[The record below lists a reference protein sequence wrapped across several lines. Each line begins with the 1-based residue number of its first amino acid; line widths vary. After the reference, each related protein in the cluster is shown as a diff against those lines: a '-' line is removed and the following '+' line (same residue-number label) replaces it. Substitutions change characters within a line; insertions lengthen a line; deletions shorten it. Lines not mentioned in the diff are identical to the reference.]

1 MEVPETKYKSPT
13 ERSSL
18 LTSKCQMKVL
28 QDLTL
33 KACSQLFK
41 KRDCNS
47 LVESLNQDRPD
58 LSDFG
63 PALAYD
69 AADQLVGNG
78 HLVGLLAARAPPL
91 TAQHRQGWGWLL
103 LVILTM
109 ITTMTVITMM
119 MMMMITTTVTMTMKE
134 EKLGSLGLSSN
145 LVHH

>member
-1 MEVPETKYKSPT
+1 
-13 ERSSL
+13 
-18 LTSKCQMKVL
+18 MKVL

-63 PALAYD
+63 AALAYD

-103 LVILTM
+103 LVMFTM

-119 MMMMITTTVTMTMKE
+119 MMMIMTTTVTMTMKE

>member
-91 TAQHRQGWGWLL
+91 TAQHRQGWGIGCCW
-103 LVILTM
+103 
-109 ITTMTVITMM
+109 
-119 MMMMITTTVTMTMKE
+119 
-134 EKLGSLGLSSN
+134 
-145 LVHH
+145 